1 MRQVL
6 LACLILPVALGGC
19 AIYEVRPAV
28 MYDAPPPQRT
38 VVYDVAP
45 APPPPPTS
53 TVTYYRSAYIEPAP
67 VAYYPAPV
75 VRARRW
81 HRTTVVRYY

>member
-45 APPPPPTS
+45 APPPPPQYR
-53 TVTYYRSAYIEPAP
+53 VTYYQSAYITPAP
-67 VAYYPAPV
+67 VVYYPAPAYV
-75 VRARRW
+75 TYYPHRR
-81 HRTTVVRYY
+81 RRY